1 MSGIKSKIYWI
12 ILAVI
17 ILGYGFFF
25 VSRFIFHETK
35 NYLYTEPNTKVK
47 LSEEVSLTLKK
58 WTYSKNDKTMMVMF
72 SADNESLSELEL
84 NWATYE
90 RHTEKLFGMD
100 TGSTE
105 MHLKTE
111 VAYPFG
117 NMVVVSISGVPVT
130 FEEVSLSL
138 QLASDDDSNNKI
150 VQFYSNV
157 DKVEAVDSI
166 GDYTPN
172 DYRIEYLGIQKSDKE
187 NEIKEL
193 TIEISK
199 LTQDNKAYHKTI
211 SELAANKDYET
222 AEEIEETNRKIKAYE
237 RQIERNE
244 EAIEQNKYDI
254 SELRKAVRDIEG
266 AIEKIKIPTCIQH
279 LFFSNQTQ
287 KYSKY
292 AYFRNL
298 KMTFLDFQNPN
309 PRNMHT

>member
-17 ILGYGFFF
+17 VLGYGFFF
-25 VSRFIFHETK
+25 TSRFFFHENR
-35 NYLYTEPNTKVK
+35 NYLFTEINTKAK
-47 LSEEVSLTLKK
+47 LSEDVSLTLKK
-58 WTYSKNDKTMMVMF
+58 WTYSKNDKAMMVMF

-90 RHTEKLFGMD
+90 RHTEKLIGMD

-117 NMVVVSISGVPVT
+117 NMVVVSIGGVPDS
-130 FEEVSLSL
+130 FEEISLSL
-138 QLASDDDSNNKI
+138 QLAADDESKSNKI

-157 DKVEAVDSI
+157 DKVEPVDSI

-187 NEIKEL
+187 NEIKDL
-193 TIEISK
+193 TNEISK
-199 LTQDNKAYHKTI
+199 LTKDNKAYQKTI

-222 AEEIEETNRKIKAYE
+222 AEEIEETNRKIKAYG
-237 RQIERNE
+237 RQIERNK

-254 SELRKAVRDIEG
+254 SELRKAIGDIEG
-266 AIEKIKIPTCIQH
+266 AIK
-279 LFFSNQTQ
+279 
-287 KYSKY
+287 
-292 AYFRNL
+292 
-298 KMTFLDFQNPN
+298 KMRGAGQ
-309 PRNMHT
+309 

>member
-17 ILGYGFFF
+17 VLGYGFFF
-25 VSRFIFHETK
+25 TSRFFFHENR
-35 NYLYTEPNTKVK
+35 NYLFTEINTKAK
-47 LSEEVSLTLKK
+47 LSEDVSLTLKK
-58 WTYSKNDKTMMVMF
+58 WTYSKNDKAMMVMF

-117 NMVVVSISGVPVT
+117 NMVVVSIGGVPDS
-130 FEEVSLSL
+130 FEEISLSL
-138 QLASDDDSNNKI
+138 QLAADDESKSNKI

-157 DKVEAVDSI
+157 DKVEPVDSI

-187 NEIKEL
+187 NEIKDL
-193 TIEISK
+193 TNEISK
-199 LTQDNKAYHKTI
+199 LTKDNKAYQKTI

-266 AIEKIKIPTCIQH
+266 AIK
-279 LFFSNQTQ
+279 
-287 KYSKY
+287 
-292 AYFRNL
+292 
-298 KMTFLDFQNPN
+298 KMRGAD
-309 PRNMHT
+309 

>member
-17 ILGYGFFF
+17 VLGYGFFF
-25 VSRFIFHETK
+25 TSRFFFHENK
-35 NYLYTEPNTKVK
+35 SYVYTEMNTKTK
-47 LSEEVSLTLKK
+47 LSEDVSLTLKK
-58 WTYSKNDKTMMVMF
+58 WTYSKNDKAMMVMF

-90 RHTEKLFGMD
+90 RHTEKLFRMD

-111 VAYPFG
+111 VVYPFG
-117 NMVVVSISGVPVT
+117 NMVVVSISGVPDS

-138 QLASDDDSNNKI
+138 QLAADDESKNNKI

-172 DYRIEYLGIQKSDKE
+172 DYRIEYLGIQKSNKE
-187 NEIKEL
+187 NEIKDL
-193 TIEISK
+193 ANEISK

-266 AIEKIKIPTCIQH
+266 AIEKMRGADQ
-279 LFFSNQTQ
+279 
-287 KYSKY
+287 
-292 AYFRNL
+292 
-298 KMTFLDFQNPN
+298 
-309 PRNMHT
+309 

>member
-1 MSGIKSKIYWI
+1 MKSKIYWI

-17 ILGYGFFF
+17 VFGYGFFF
-25 VSRFIFHETK
+25 SSRFFFHENR
-35 NYLYTEPNTKVK
+35 NYLFTELNTKTK
-47 LSEEVSLTLKK
+47 LSEDVSLTLKK
-58 WTYSKNDKTMMVMF
+58 WTYSKNDKAMMVMF

-117 NMVVVSISGVPVT
+117 NMVVVSISGVPVN

-138 QLASDDDSNNKI
+138 QLAADDEGKSNKI
-150 VQFYSNV
+150 VKFYSNV
-157 DKVEAVDSI
+157 DKVEAVESI

-187 NEIKEL
+187 NEIKDL
-193 TIEISK
+193 TNEISK
-199 LTQDNKAYHKTI
+199 LTQDNKAYQKTI

-254 SELRKAVRDIEG
+254 SELRKAVRDNEG
-266 AIEKIKIPTCIQH
+266 AIEKMRGADQ
-279 LFFSNQTQ
+279 
-287 KYSKY
+287 
-292 AYFRNL
+292 
-298 KMTFLDFQNPN
+298 
-309 PRNMHT
+309 

>member
-1 MSGIKSKIYWI
+1 MIILSGIKSKIYWI

-17 ILGYGFFF
+17 VLGYGFFF
-25 VSRFIFHETK
+25 TSRFFFHENR
-35 NYLYTEPNTKVK
+35 NYLFTEINTKAK
-47 LSEEVSLTLKK
+47 LSEDVSLTLKK
-58 WTYSKNDKTMMVMF
+58 WTYSKNDKAMMVMF

-90 RHTEKLFGMD
+90 RHTEKLIGMD

-117 NMVVVSISGVPVT
+117 NMVVVSIGGVPDS
-130 FEEVSLSL
+130 FEEISLSL
-138 QLASDDDSNNKI
+138 QLAADDESKSNKI

-157 DKVEAVDSI
+157 DKVEPVDSI

-187 NEIKEL
+187 NEIKDL
-193 TIEISK
+193 TNEISK
-199 LTQDNKAYHKTI
+199 LTKDNKAYQKTI

-222 AEEIEETNRKIKAYE
+222 AEEIEETNRKIKAYG
-237 RQIERNE
+237 RQIERNK

-254 SELRKAVRDIEG
+254 SELRKAIGDIEG
-266 AIEKIKIPTCIQH
+266 AIK
-279 LFFSNQTQ
+279 
-287 KYSKY
+287 
-292 AYFRNL
+292 
-298 KMTFLDFQNPN
+298 KMRGAGQ
-309 PRNMHT
+309 